1 MSENIFVYILLFL
14 SVTLLVLGLYQYYGK
29 DRAAQKKVNHRLSLI
44 EQIADRNEVLK
55 ILQQERGLG
64 GRWSPHEL
72 LGLQDLVV
80 QSGIRLQNTQ
90 FLVSMALLSCGVTSA
105 LTIIFGFQFYTL
117 PLSLVITLVILFAW
131 LTHLRARRIARFSE
145 QLPDCL
151 DTIVRS
157 LRAGHPVPVAL
168 SLVGREMADPAGT
181 EFGVASDEVT
191 FGLSI
196 TGAMEN
202 LASRAG
208 APDLLYLVTAISV
221 QSESGGNLSEVLSR
235 LSKLIRERFRMRR
248 KVKTLTSE
256 GRASAVILTILP
268 IALFLLINLISPKY
282 FGDVWNEPG
291 FRKAAIVSGVLL
303 VIGNYIMRQMV
314 NFKF

>member
-1 MSENIFVYILLFL
+1 
-14 SVTLLVLGLYQYYGK
+14 
-29 DRAAQKKVNHRLSLI
+29 
-44 EQIADRNEVLK
+44 
-55 ILQQERGLG
+55 
-64 GRWSPHEL
+64 
-72 LGLQDLVV
+72 
-80 QSGIRLQNTQ
+80 
-90 FLVSMALLSCGVTSA
+90 
-105 LTIIFGFQFYTL
+105 
-117 PLSLVITLVILFAW
+117 
-131 LTHLRARRIARFSE
+131 
-145 QLPDCL
+145 
-151 DTIVRS
+151 

-168 SLVGREMADPAGT
+168 SLVGREMPDPAGT

-196 TGAMEN
+196 PNAMEN
-202 LASRAG
+202 LAYRAG
-208 APDLLYLVTAISV
+208 APDLLYLVTSISV

>member
-1 MSENIFVYILLFL
+1 
-14 SVTLLVLGLYQYYGK
+14 
-29 DRAAQKKVNHRLSLI
+29 
-44 EQIADRNEVLK
+44 
-55 ILQQERGLG
+55 
-64 GRWSPHEL
+64 
-72 LGLQDLVV
+72 
-80 QSGIRLQNTQ
+80 
-90 FLVSMALLSCGVTSA
+90 
-105 LTIIFGFQFYTL
+105 
-117 PLSLVITLVILFAW
+117 
-131 LTHLRARRIARFSE
+131 
-145 QLPDCL
+145 
-151 DTIVRS
+151 
-157 LRAGHPVPVAL
+157 
-168 SLVGREMADPAGT
+168 
-181 EFGVASDEVT
+181 
-191 FGLSI
+191 
-196 TGAMEN
+196 
-202 LASRAG
+202 
-208 APDLLYLVTAISV
+208 VTAISV